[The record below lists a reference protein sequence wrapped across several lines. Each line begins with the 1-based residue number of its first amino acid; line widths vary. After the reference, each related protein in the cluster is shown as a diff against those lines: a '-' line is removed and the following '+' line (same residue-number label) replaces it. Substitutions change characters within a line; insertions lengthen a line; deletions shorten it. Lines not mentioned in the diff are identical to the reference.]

1 MNLND
6 LTYFLAV
13 AREGQL
19 LAAARRVGTSQAT
32 INRRIG
38 SLEQSLGVKL
48 FHRSTKGCELT
59 EAGQNLLPYASRIEA
74 EALSLP
80 SAVQPSDVEASGTI
94 RIGAPD
100 GFGVSF
106 LAPRLGALME
116 QHPNLRVQLVP
127 IPRAF
132 SLSQREA
139 DLAITIGRPERG
151 RLRGKKLTD
160 YSLGLFASHQYLQ
173 VRGEPKSV
181 EGLKNHQLVGYV
193 EDLIFTSQL
202 DYTSEI
208 SSDWQSRIEISSA
221 LGQLQA
227 VRASGGIGLLHRFMA
242 SAEPDLVPILPQVQI
257 RRSYWIVWHE
267 SLRNSRRVRAV
278 VDFLDEAVKAASEE
292 F

>member
-59 EAGQNLLPYASRIEA
+59 LAGQNLLPYANRIEA
-74 EALSLP
+74 ESLSIS
-80 SAVQPSDVEASGTI
+80 SAVQPSDVGAAGTI

-100 GFGVSF
+100 GFGVAF
-106 LAPRLGALME
+106 LAPRLGALTAR
-116 QHPNLRVQLVP
+116 HPNLRVQLVP
-127 IPRAF
+127 VTRAF

-139 DLAITIGRPERG
+139 DVAITVGRPERG

-160 YSLGLFASHQYLQ
+160 YSIGLFASPQYL
-173 VRGEPKSV
+173 RDHGEPKCV
-181 EGLKNHQLVGYV
+181 EDLKGHKLVGYV

-202 DYTSEI
+202 DYTSEV
-208 SSDWQSRIEISSA
+208 SADWESRIEISSA
-221 LGQLQA
+221 LGQLHA
-227 VRASGGIGLLHRFMA
+227 VRASGGIGPLHRFMA
-242 SAEPDLVPILPQVQI
+242 AAEPGLVPVLPDVRI
-257 RRSYWIVWHE
+257 SRSYWIVWHE